1 MKVLIC
7 KALTG
12 PVINH
17 EKFISVSNVR
27 RAYNEIKKQIKGLKN
42 ALEYTTQEKWR
53 DIVSDLN
60 KIN

>member
-7 KALTG
+7 KALIG

-27 RAYNEIKKQIKGLKN
+27 RSYNEIKKQIKGLKN

-53 DIVSDLN
+53 DTVSDLN